1 MNETPVVAVYED
13 GRVQVGPGRTIG
25 DVLAALER
33 VRNTVL
39 GIVLNREAP
48 HANEEPTAASV
59 PVGD

>member
-48 HANEEPTAASV
+48 DANEKPAAASV